1 MHKNRS
7 SRKIDPQRLFSR
19 EYDFPKTFSLTENQF
34 SGKTYFYTIG
44 PCRPRCVTVDREFN
58 KGRTPPS
65 ISAELSY
72 DCEVGFYVFNDYQMA
87 PTAGDSYQ
95 LDIWFASSSGETRRG
110 SFLFVMPEITTTTD
124 SLPLLDKTAMEETGA
139 VVLHTPGASSSSHAR
154 EIQLWR
160 RGPGEPEEIILNETR
175 EHSERDFSRLILGEE
190 DLNLAPG
197 IYSFLFDG
205 VNVAEFEIP
214 DDDDGSGGG
223 NVALG
228 IVLTLI
234 LAGLIAGLAAY
245 AYHR

>member
-1 MHKNRS
+1 MGHPVVRTSCKHA
-7 SRKIDPQRLFSR
+7 
-19 EYDFPKTFSLTENQF
+19 PK
-34 SGKTYFYTIG
+34 
-44 PCRPRCVTVDREFN
+44 
-58 KGRTPPS
+58 
-65 ISAELSY
+65 
-72 DCEVGFYVFNDYQMA
+72 
-87 PTAGDSYQ
+87 
-95 LDIWFASSSGETRRG
+95 
-110 SFLFVMPEITTTTD
+110 
-124 SLPLLDKTAMEETGA
+124 
-139 VVLHTPGASSSSHAR
+139 

-160 RGPGEPEEIILNETR
+160 RGPGEPEEIIFNETR

-214 DDDDGSGGG
+214 DDDGSGGG

-245 AYHR
+245 TYHR